1 MNINESFLLYQ
12 NGTDQQQFP
21 TKNEGAI
28 RGSFSPPIFYGH
40 SIQKHGYDQNK
51 NNSSLIPLK
60 PRTRSENVKTG
71 PSYGSEY
78 SSKNPSLNQTIN
90 PFEFKKVLSQIKIE
104 NKAKQVKKAAPSPDK
119 TSQKSSNNVATHKF
133 DSNYLVY
140 GLQNQSKKKK

>member
-12 NGTDQQQFP
+12 NGTSQQQFP

-40 SIQKHGYDQNK
+40 GIRKYVYDSNN

-60 PRTRSENVKTG
+60 PRTRSENVKNGT
-71 PSYGSEY
+71 SYGSEY
-78 SSKNPSLNQTIN
+78 SNKNTSLNQTIN

-104 NKAKQVKKAAPSPDK
+104 NKTK
-119 TSQKSSNNVATHKF
+119 
-133 DSNYLVY
+133 
-140 GLQNQSKKKK
+140 